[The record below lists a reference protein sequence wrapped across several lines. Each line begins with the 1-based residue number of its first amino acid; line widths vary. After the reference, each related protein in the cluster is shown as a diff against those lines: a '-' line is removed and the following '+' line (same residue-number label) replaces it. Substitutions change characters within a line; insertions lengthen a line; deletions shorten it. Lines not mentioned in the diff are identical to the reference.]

1 MWHFKANMHRIR
13 FPASVR
19 SIVRPSV
26 SYMEFDTNGLNIWP
40 TEGLSSWWPS
50 DMVISLRPTTTK
62 SGKSSI
68 ASTAVEG
75 GRKNDLL
82 YNRFFCRVHAN
93 NNSVASKRNDG
104 QATGSRRRGWVATP
118 AALMKNAGVYDH
130 MYRVYGEPKCAGDLF
145 ADFLGINYV
154 RAPHNAQFDMRP
166 RRYARQFQC
175 QCKCRFIG
183 YDAFSTSAS
192 NALGARNTAE
202 RTSSSAGSRSVL
214 TIYKNRRL

>member
-1 MWHFKANMHRIR
+1 MDWTFGQLKASAR
-13 FPASVR
+13 
-19 SIVRPSV
+19 
-26 SYMEFDTNGLNIWP
+26 
-40 TEGLSSWWPS
+40 
-50 DMVISLRPTTTK
+50 
-62 SGKSSI
+62 
-68 ASTAVEG
+68 G
-75 GRKNDLL
+75 GRVTWSSPYVQQRQKVGRVQSPRRRLKADEKTIC
-82 YNRFFCRVHAN
+82 YIIDFFCRVHAN

-104 QATGSRRRGWVATP
+104 QATGSRRRGWVATA

-154 RAPHNAQFDMRP
+154 SAPHNAQFDMRP

-183 YDAFSTSAS
+183 YDAFCTSAS
-192 NALGARNTAE
+192 NALGALNTAE